1 MIEDCADDPPVEQPA
16 AFLRALRSA
25 LGTTA
30 LAAEGFGGEIVG
42 RDHPRY
48 DELRK
53 VYNGMIDRRPALI
66 ARCENARDVSA
77 AVRVARRHGL
87 PVSVYAGGH
96 NVTGNAVRDDA
107 LTIDLR
113 PMKGIE
119 IDRRA
124 PAAPGRA

>member
-1 MIEDCADDPPVEQPA
+1 M
-16 AFLRALRSA
+16 
-25 LGTTA
+25 
-30 LAAEGFGGEIVG
+30 
-42 RDHPRY
+42 
-48 DELRK
+48 
-53 VYNGMIDRRPALI
+53 
-66 ARCENARDVSA
+66 SA

-119 IDRRA
+119 IDA
-124 PAAPGRA
+124 AQPAAPGPG

>member
-1 MIEDCADDPPVEQPA
+1 MIEDCADDPPIEQPA

-25 LGTTA
+25 LGTHA

-66 ARCENARDVSA
+66 ARCEDASDVSA
-77 AVRVARRHGL
+77 PRSASRAVTACPSRST
-87 PVSVYAGGH
+87 PVG
-96 NVTGNAVRDDA
+96 T
-107 LTIDLR
+107 T
-113 PMKGIE
+113 
-119 IDRRA
+119 
-124 PAAPGRA
+124 